1 MIFNF
6 DFIKLLRQLEN
17 YLYMPG
23 FREALLL
30 RIPEKISYLLMRLVD
45 PLRVLALSKHD
56 CKLLHQPPPCNIK
69 RDLGYIWY
77 TKRGKIFNYPIII
90 SLKYVTF

>member
-1 MIFNF
+1 
-6 DFIKLLRQLEN
+6 
-17 YLYMPG
+17 MPG

-69 RDLGYIWY
+69 RVYD
-77 TKRGKIFNYPIII
+77 
-90 SLKYVTF
+90 TFGNIEVLLFHRSM